1 MFISVIARLIA
12 SQACLRSP
20 MLSAIG
26 SAAVSCNRRSLG
38 WHASSVPFLVCHELD
53 QTDRTDASPVAVDL
67 FARLRLARGQAPGS
81 AGHPAGSYVWEA
93 VAAPIGL
100 ADRPCA
106 RPDAVRSV
114 DSPLL
119 RVSRVA
125 MRFGG
130 VVALGGVSFD
140 VGYGQ
145 ICGLIGPNGS
155 GKTTL
160 FNCISGFYRYADGD
174 ILFEGR
180 SLKNLGRHRMAGLGI
195 GRTFQNVALFRRMS
209 VRDNILVGAHHLG
222 RSGFIANALRLPVVR
237 QEDAVGRRA
246 AARPAGPA
254 RPERRRR
261 RSQAGSL
268 PFGTQKRVELAR
280 ALIGGPKLL
289 MLDEPA
295 GGLNHGEVDDLA
307 QLLRRIREHFDL
319 SILLVEHHMNLVMR
333 VSHKVVALEFG
344 LKIADGTPD
353 EVRAE
358 PEVIRAY
365 LGETQEEQHAG
376 AA

>member
-1 MFISVIARLIA
+1 M
-12 SQACLRSP
+12 P
-20 MLSAIG
+20 
-26 SAAVSCNRRSLG
+26 
-38 WHASSVPFLVCHELD
+38 
-53 QTDRTDASPVAVDL
+53 
-67 FARLRLARGQAPGS
+67 PGS
-81 AGHPAGSYVWEA
+81 VET
-93 VAAPIGL
+93 
-100 ADRPCA
+100 
-106 RPDAVRSV
+106 
-114 DSPLL
+114 PLL
-119 RVSRVA
+119 RVSKVA

-130 VVALGGVSFD
+130 VIALGGVSFD
-140 VGYGQ
+140 VGHGQ

-180 SLKNLGRHRMAGLGI
+180 SLKNLSRYRMAGLGL

-237 QEDAVGRRA
+237 QEDAVAVARLHDLLDLLDLNDVA
-246 AARPAGPA
+246 AT
-254 RPERRRR
+254 
-261 RSQAGSL
+261 QAGSL

-295 GGLNHGEVDDLA
+295 GGLNHSEVDELA
-307 QLLRRIREHFDL
+307 QLLQRIRAHFDL

-353 EVRAE
+353 EVRSE

-365 LGETQEEQHAG
+365 LGETREEQHAG